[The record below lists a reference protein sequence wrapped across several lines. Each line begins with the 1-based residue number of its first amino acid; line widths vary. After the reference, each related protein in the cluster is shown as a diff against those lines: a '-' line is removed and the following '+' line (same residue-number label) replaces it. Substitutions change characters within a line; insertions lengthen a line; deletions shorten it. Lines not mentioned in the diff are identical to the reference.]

1 MTCLTCIIKMKK
13 TVFIATAVATISF
26 CVCSCGTD
34 NTDTSRIRDF
44 ISSSWDST
52 IHFNPEDDGTLIG
65 LPYPYTVPGV
75 GDTFPEMY
83 YWDTY
88 FTNEGLVLDG
98 RVDQARN
105 NTDNMLYLVER
116 FGKMPNGSRTYYLDR
131 SQPPFLSMMVA
142 RVYEYTQDKEWLAHA
157 YQVLKK
163 EYEFWMT
170 QRITPVGLNC
180 YSSSASDELI
190 QEFIDTGGRRL
201 GTDFRKKGLS
211 DEELYKLGHDF
222 AAEAESGWDMNPRF
236 DRRCGDF
243 CPVDLNSNLYR
254 YETNFAAFAKI
265 LGLDDEIPQWEQAA
279 RSRKEKIMSMC
290 WDPEKRQFYDYDY
303 VNGRRSDVVSAAI
316 FSLLYDEVVD
326 REYADCI
333 KAGLKDLEFEY
344 GIAVCEDKP
353 YDYQYQWSYPNSW
366 PPTTYIAIA
375 GLRNYGYDEDAR
387 RIARKYLAMVTKSFG
402 QTGHLWEKYN
412 VTDGTTNVSNE
423 YEMPTMLGW
432 SAGTFIYADEFLK
445 GNK

>member
-1 MTCLTCIIKMKK
+1 M
-13 TVFIATAVATISF
+13 
-26 CVCSCGTD
+26 
-34 NTDTSRIRDF
+34 
-44 ISSSWDST
+44 
-52 IHFNPEDDGTLIG
+52 E
-65 LPYPYTVPGV
+65 
-75 GDTFPEMY
+75 
-83 YWDTY
+83 
-88 FTNEGLVLDG
+88 
-98 RVDQARN
+98 
-105 NTDNMLYLVER
+105 
-116 FGKMPNGSRTYYLDR
+116 
-131 SQPPFLSMMVA
+131 
-142 RVYEYTQDKEWLAHA
+142 KEE
-157 YQVLKK
+157 V
-163 EYEFWMT
+163 
-170 QRITPVGLNC
+170 
-180 YSSSASDELI
+180 
-190 QEFIDTGGRRL
+190 
-201 GTDFRKKGLS
+201 KGLS

>member
-1 MTCLTCIIKMKK
+1 MDKPLKMKN

-26 CVCSCGTD
+26 TACSGGTD
-34 NTDTSRIRDF
+34 NADTSEIRSF
-44 ISSSWDST
+44 ISENWDST
-52 IHFNPEDDGTLIG
+52 IRFTPEDDGTLIG

-75 GDTFPEMY
+75 GNTFPEMY

-157 YQVLKK
+157 YDVLKK

-170 QRITPVGLNC
+170 QRITPAGLNR

-201 GTDFRKKGLS
+201 GTDFRKKGMS
-211 DEELYKLGHDF
+211 DEELYRLGRNF

-236 DRRCGDF
+236 DRRCEDF
-243 CPVDLNSNLYR
+243 CPVDLNANLYR

-279 RSRKEKIMSMC
+279 RSRKEKIMAMC
-290 WDPEKRQFYDYDY
+290 WDPGKRQFYDYDY
-303 VNGRRSDVVSAAI
+303 VNGCRSDVVSAAI

-333 KAGLKDLEFEY
+333 RAGLKDLEFEY

-375 GLRNYGYDEDAR
+375 GLRNYGYTDDAV
-387 RIARKYLAMVTKSFG
+387 RIARKYLAMVAKSFG